1 MFAFNATI
9 SAQFRPLSKF
19 QGATRNQPQN
29 GPRATGEAGSGAG
42 TSNSGSYPKQAM
54 DQQQRPPPNTYVCY
68 RCGKKGEHWIQFCPT
83 NNDKSF
89 EPIGIKKTTGIP
101 RSFLKT
107 VKSDTLQ
114 SKKGVMVTQ
123 DGNLVVATTN
133 EYVFAYKSCC
143 AIVHHV
149 YMSRLISESN
159 ELSIVYL
166 AHDNSYEWKKFHEKS
181 KGTLTSDEAYN
192 TAPIPDDMKCSI
204 CHLLLKNAVKAPCCG
219 TNFCDECMYLLC
231 LPIVLYITPL

>member
-1 MFAFNATI
+1 MNDSRFRS
-9 SAQFRPLSKF
+9 SAPFRPLGKF
-19 QGATRNQPQN
+19 QGPTRNAPSTGAKPTGAAGASGTPQV
-29 GPRATGEAGSGAG
+29 GHSSFGRP
-42 TSNSGSYPKQAM
+42 AM

-107 VKSDTLQ
+107 VESDTLQ

-133 EYVFAYKSCC
+133 EYERSTVVVSITIEENDLLEGKNL
-143 AIVHHV
+143 IVIHGPFFFLSPSLSSLSV
-149 YMSRLISESN
+149 SRS
-159 ELSIVYL
+159 
-166 AHDNSYEWKKFHEKS
+166 F
-181 KGTLTSDEAYN
+181 
-192 TAPIPDDMKCSI
+192 
-204 CHLLLKNAVKAPCCG
+204 LK
-219 TNFCDECMYLLC
+219 
-231 LPIVLYITPL
+231 

>member
-1 MFAFNATI
+1 M
-9 SAQFRPLSKF
+9 
-19 QGATRNQPQN
+19 GAT
-29 GPRATGEAGSGAG
+29 GAG
-42 TSNSGSYPKQAM
+42 AAPQAGQSSFNRPAM

-107 VKSDTLQ
+107 VESDTLQ

-133 EYVFAYKSCC
+133 EYVECLFRRYYRCYFVGTLCKLKQRPLVAC
-143 AIVHHV
+143 
-149 YMSRLISESN
+149 
-159 ELSIVYL
+159 
-166 AHDNSYEWKKFHEKS
+166 SYEWKKFHEKS
-181 KGTLTSDEAYN
+181 KGALTSDEAYA
-192 TAPIPDDMKCSI
+192 TAPVPDAMRCSI
-204 CHLLLKNAVKAPCCG
+204 CHLILKGAVRAPCCG
-219 TNFCDECMYLLC
+219 TNFCDECKMS
-231 LPIVLYITPL
+231 

>member
-1 MFAFNATI
+1 M
-9 SAQFRPLSKF
+9 
-19 QGATRNQPQN
+19 
-29 GPRATGEAGSGAG
+29 GAG
-42 TSNSGSYPKQAM
+42 AAAAPQSGPASFNRPVM

-107 VKSDTLQ
+107 VESDTLQ

-133 EYVFAYKSCC
+133 EYVKFLLVVIFTAILWEHGITKPRLFFFHVVMSGKS
-143 AIVHHV
+143 
-149 YMSRLISESN
+149 
-159 ELSIVYL
+159 
-166 AHDNSYEWKKFHEKS
+166 F
-181 KGTLTSDEAYN
+181 T
-192 TAPIPDDMKCSI
+192 
-204 CHLLLKNAVKAPCCG
+204 KNPKAP
-219 TNFCDECMYLLC
+219 
-231 LPIVLYITPL
+231 